1 MSQSKNKAIR
11 AGYKQAGA
19 IYWTQDMETIIRKI
33 RADRYAWMTAAI
45 VEACLAFYFAMQLYK

>member
-19 IYWTQDMETIIRKI
+19 IYWTKDMEAIIRKI
-33 RADRYAWMTAAI
+33 RANMFSWMTAAI
-45 VEACLAFYFAMQLYK
+45 IEACAIAGLIYMLVT